1 MNILYAF
8 IIVAVLGL
16 LLGAGL
22 AFADKELKVKKDEK
36 LELTPVR
43 KSFKGVPITFISAG
57 IMALAFMAF
66 DSSLLANLSL
76 V

>member
-22 AFADKELKVKKDEK
+22 AFADKALKVKKDEK
-36 LELTPVR
+36 LEALE
-43 KSFKGVPITFISAG
+43 S
-57 IMALAFMAF
+57 IMPG
-66 DSSLLANLSL
+66 ANC
-76 V
+76 

>member
-1 MNILYAF
+1 GLGFTMAIILMSNI
-8 IIVAVLGL
+8 I
-16 LLGAGL
+16 
-22 AFADKELKVKKDEK
+22 EK

-57 IMALAFMAF
+57 IMELEFMSY
-66 DSSLLANLSL
+66 DTTLLTHLGL

>member
-22 AFADKELKVKKDEK
+22 AFADKALKVKKDEK
-36 LELTPVR
+36 LEALEAIMPGANCGGCG
-43 KSFKGVPITFISAG
+43 FAGCSA
-57 IMALAFMAF
+57 
-66 DSSLLANLSL
+66 
-76 V
+76 

>member
-22 AFADKELKVKKDEK
+22 AFADKALKVKKDE
-36 LELTPVR
+36 
-43 KSFKGVPITFISAG
+43 
-57 IMALAFMAF
+57 
-66 DSSLLANLSL
+66 
-76 V
+76 